1 MTFLLPPG
9 IKGLNFL
16 SKYIPHETII
26 CDDKDPPWFKSWIK
40 SLIENKKKIRKN
52 YQRFKSN
59 NQLLSQV
66 NLPQEQLHL
75 LIIHSFFYKNNFIR
89 MRASYLTKS

>member
-1 MTFLLPPG
+1 MTFLLPLG

-16 SKYIPHETII
+16 NNDIPHETMI
-26 CDDKDPPWFKSWIK
+26 CDDKDPPRFNSWIK

-59 NQLLSQV
+59 SQLLSQV
-66 NLPQEQLHL
+66 NLPQEQLYL
-75 LIIHSFFYKNNFIR
+75 LIIHSFFIR
-89 MRASYLTKS
+89 TIL